1 MSTAGTAARELRR
14 TRGAPIERTR
24 TISIFFSLQWVGC
37 CRAKAWRR
45 RVRFWSKVVRTGD
58 MLKLRGDALEWREV
72 DSEVVVLVKS
82 SSTYIAV
89 NSSGAAIWPALAAGA
104 SRDELVS
111 LLRAEFDV
119 DADRAAADV
128 DSFVHALSAQDLLER
143 AA

>member
-1 MSTAGTAARELRR
+1 
-14 TRGAPIERTR
+14 
-24 TISIFFSLQWVGC
+24 
-37 CRAKAWRR
+37 
-45 RVRFWSKVVRTGD
+45 

-111 LLRAEFDV
+111 LLRAEFEV